1 MTIMKLSADEIKAK
15 VKNHSLTVSVI
26 GLGWMG
32 LPTACL
38 FGEAGS
44 NVIGVDSN
52 PEVVEKLNR
61 GESYFAEPGLPQLLK
76 RLLSDKRL
84 RATNNIQEAASQ
96 SDAIILLVPTLIDK
110 QRFADYSAVENSC
123 RDIGKGIQSGCLL
136 IFEST
141 CGPGVTERVVKST
154 LEKYSGLKA
163 GVDFGLAY
171 SPIRAMGGRA
181 LRDIQSYPRV
191 VGAID
196 EKSLEAAS
204 ALLSTIVKGEIV
216 KVRDIKTAEASKL
229 FETIY
234 RDVNIALA
242 NEFAVLCEKAGIDYD
257 EAREAVNTL
266 KEYCHLHIAGVGV
279 GGHCLPV
286 YPYLLAGE
294 AERLEARLKLVLNA
308 REINDGMPSHTARLV
323 ADGLRASGRSMKGS
337 KVVVLGISYRAN
349 VKETRFSPSIELIT
363 LLKRRGARVV
373 VFDPKFSATE
383 IADMGYATEP
393 TLKACIEKA
402 NCVVI
407 TVSHDEFRRI
417 DARELAASVTKS
429 AVIVDCA
436 HMLSPL
442 LVEKAGLIYRGIG
455 RGVWTR

>member
-15 VKNHSLTVSVI
+15 VKNHSGTVAVI

-38 FGEAGS
+38 FGEAGAD
-44 NVIGVDSN
+44 VMGVDSN
-52 PEVVEKLNR
+52 PEVVEKVNR
-61 GESYFAEPGLPQLLK
+61 GESHLAEPGLPQLLK
-76 RLLSDKRL
+76 RLISEKRL
-84 RATNNIQEAASQ
+84 RATSNIQEAASQ
-96 SDAIILLVPTLIDK
+96 SDAIILLVPTLIDE
-110 QRFADYSAVENSC
+110 QRSADYSAVENSC

-181 LRDIQSYPRV
+181 LRDIQSYPKV

-229 FETIY
+229 FEAVY

-242 NEFAVLCEKAGIDYD
+242 NEFAMLCEKAEIDYD
-257 EAREAVNTL
+257 EAREAANTL

-286 YPYLLAGE
+286 YPYLLASEG
-294 AERLEARLKLVLNA
+294 ERLEARLKLVLNA
-308 REINDGMPSHTARLV
+308 REINDAMPSHTARLV
-323 ADGLRASGRSMKGS
+323 ANGLRASGRSVKGS

-402 NCVVI
+402 SCVVM
-407 TVSHDEFRRI
+407 TVPHDEFRGI
-417 DARELAASVTKS
+417 DPRELAASISKS
-429 AVIVDCA
+429 AVVVDCA
-436 HMLSPL
+436 HILNPS

-455 RGVWTR
+455 RGLWTR

>member
-1 MTIMKLSADEIKAK
+1 MMKLTADEIRAR
-15 VKNHSLTVSVI
+15 VTNHSLTVAVV

-38 FGEAGS
+38 FGEAGA

-52 PEVVEKLNR
+52 PDVVEKVNR
-61 GESYFAEPGLPQLLK
+61 GESYLPEPGLPQLLK
-76 RLLSDKRL
+76 KLLSQKRL
-84 RATNNIQEAASQ
+84 RATSNTQEAASQ

-110 QRFADYSAVENSC
+110 QRSVDYSAVESSC
-123 RDIGKGIQSGCLL
+123 RDLGKGIQSGCLL
-136 IFEST
+136 IFTST

-171 SPIRAMGGRA
+171 SPVRAMGGRA
-181 LRDIQSYPRV
+181 LGDIQRYPKV

-196 EKSLEAAS
+196 EKSLGAAE
-204 ALLSTIVKGEIV
+204 ALLSTVVKGGIV

-234 RDVNIALA
+234 RDVNIALS
-242 NEFAVLCEKAGIDYD
+242 NEFAMFCEKAEIDYD
-257 EAREAVNTL
+257 EAREAANTL
-266 KEYCHLHIAGVGV
+266 KEYCHLHIAGAGV

-286 YPYLLAGE
+286 YPYLLASE

-308 REINDGMPSHTARLV
+308 REISEGMPSHTARLV
-323 ADGLRASGRSMKGS
+323 ANGLRVSGRSVKGS

-349 VKETRFSPSIELIT
+349 VKETRFSPSIELIA

-393 TLKACIEKA
+393 TLKASIEKA

-407 TVSHDEFRRI
+407 TVPHEEFRRI
-417 DARELAASVTKS
+417 DPRELAASISKS

-436 HMLSPL
+436 HILNPS

-455 RGVWTR
+455 RGLWKR

>member
-1 MTIMKLSADEIKAK
+1 MSIMKLSAEEIKAK
-15 VKNHSLTVSVI
+15 VKDHSLTVAVV

-38 FGEAGS
+38 FGEAGA

-52 PEVVEKLNR
+52 PEIIEKVNK
-61 GESYFAEPGLPQLLK
+61 GESHLPEPGLPQLLK
-76 RLLSDKRL
+76 KLQSQKRI
-84 RATNNIQEAASQ
+84 RATSSTQEAASQ
-96 SDAIILLVPTLIDK
+96 SDAIILLVPTSIDK
-110 QRFADYSAVENSC
+110 QNSADYSAVEGSC
-123 RDIGKGIQSGCLL
+123 RDLGKGIQSGCLL

-171 SPIRAMGGRA
+171 SPVRAMGGRA
-181 LRDIQSYPRV
+181 LGDIQRYPKV

-196 EKSLEAAS
+196 EKSLEVAE
-204 ALLSTIVKGEIV
+204 ALLSAIVKGGIV
-216 KVRDIKTAEASKL
+216 KVRNIKTAEVSKL

-242 NEFAVLCEKAGIDYD
+242 NEFAVFCEKAGIDYD
-257 EAREAVNTL
+257 EAREAANSL
-266 KEYCHLHIAGVGV
+266 KEYCHLHIPSVGV

-286 YPYLLAGE
+286 YPYLLVNE
-294 AERLEARLKLVLNA
+294 ARRLEAKLKLILNA
-308 REINDGMPSHTARLV
+308 REINEGMPGHAARLIT
-323 ADGLRASGRSMKGS
+323 DGLRASGRSIKRS

-349 VKETRFSPSIELIT
+349 VKEMRFSPSIELIT
-363 LLKRRGARVV
+363 LLKRRGARLV

-383 IADMGYATEP
+383 IADMGYPTEP
-393 TLKACIEKA
+393 TLKASIEKA

-407 TVSHDEFRRI
+407 TVAHDEFRRI
-417 DARELAASVTKS
+417 DPRELAASVSKS
-429 AVIVDCA
+429 AAIIDCA
-436 HMLSPL
+436 HILDPS
-442 LVEKAGLIYRGIG
+442 LVEKAGLVYRGIG
-455 RGVWTR
+455 RGLWTR

>member
-1 MTIMKLSADEIKAK
+1 MMKLTADEIRAR
-15 VKNHSLTVSVI
+15 VTNHSLTVAVV

-32 LPTACL
+32 LPTAYL
-38 FGEAGS
+38 FGEAGA

-52 PEVVEKLNR
+52 PDVVEKVNR
-61 GESYFAEPGLPQLLK
+61 GESYLPEPGLPQLLK
-76 RLLSDKRL
+76 KLLSQKRL
-84 RATNNIQEAASQ
+84 RATNNTQEAASQ

-110 QRFADYSAVENSC
+110 QRSADYSAVESSC
-123 RDIGKGIQSGCLL
+123 RDLGKGIQSGCLL
-136 IFEST
+136 IFTST

-171 SPIRAMGGRA
+171 SPVRAMGGRA
-181 LRDIQSYPRV
+181 LGDIQRYPKV

-196 EKSLEAAS
+196 EKSLGAAE
-204 ALLSTIVKGEIV
+204 ALLSTIVKGGIV

-234 RDVNIALA
+234 RDVNIALS
-242 NEFAVLCEKAGIDYD
+242 NEFAMFCEKAEIDYD
-257 EAREAVNTL
+257 EVREAANTL

-286 YPYLLAGE
+286 YPYLLASE

-308 REINDGMPSHTARLV
+308 REINGGMPSHTARLV
-323 ADGLRASGRSMKGS
+323 ANGLRVSGRSVKGS

-349 VKETRFSPSIELIT
+349 VKETRFSSSIELIA

-373 VFDPKFSATE
+373 VFDPRFSATE
-383 IADMGYATEP
+383 IVDMGYATEP
-393 TLKACIEKA
+393 TLKASIEKA

-407 TVSHDEFRRI
+407 TVPHDEFRRI
-417 DARELAASVTKS
+417 DPRELAASISKS

-436 HMLSPL
+436 HILNPS
-442 LVEKAGLIYRGIG
+442 LVEKAGLIYRGVG
-455 RGVWTR
+455 RGLWTR

>member
-1 MTIMKLSADEIKAK
+1 MTIMKLSGDEIKAK
-15 VKNHSLTVSVI
+15 VKNHSLTVAVI

-38 FGEAGS
+38 FGEAGA
-44 NVIGVDSN
+44 NVIGVDLN
-52 PEVVEKLNR
+52 PEIVAKVNR
-61 GESYFAEPGLPQLLK
+61 GESHLIEPGLLQLLK
-76 RLLSDKRL
+76 RLLGEKRL
-84 RATNNIQEAASQ
+84 RATNDIQEAASQ
-96 SDAIILLVPTLIDK
+96 SDAIILVVPTLIDK
-110 QRFADYSAVENSC
+110 QRSADYSAVESSC
-123 RDIGKGIQSGCLL
+123 RDLGKGIQSGCLL

-171 SPIRAMGGRA
+171 SPVRAMAGRA
-181 LRDIQSYPRV
+181 LGDIQRYPKA

-196 EKSLEAAS
+196 EKSLEAAE
-204 ALLSTIVKGEIV
+204 ALLSTIIKGDIA

-242 NEFAVLCEKAGIDYD
+242 NEFAMFCEKAGIDYD
-257 EAREAVNTL
+257 EAREAANTL
-266 KEYCHLHIAGVGV
+266 KEYCHLHVAGAGV

-286 YPYLLAGE
+286 YPYLLANE

-308 REINDGMPSHTARLV
+308 REVNDEIPSHTARLV
-323 ADGLRASGRSMKGS
+323 ANGLRASGRSVKGS

-363 LLKRRGARVV
+363 LLKRRGARLVV
-373 VFDPKFSATE
+373 YDPKFSATE

-393 TLKACIEKA
+393 TLKASIEKA
-402 NCVVI
+402 HCVVI
-407 TVSHDEFRRI
+407 TVPHDEFRRI
-417 DARELAASVTKS
+417 DPRDLAASVSKS
-429 AVIVDCA
+429 AAIVDCA
-436 HMLSPL
+436 HILKPS
-442 LVEKAGLIYRGIG
+442 LVEKTGLIYRGVG
-455 RGVWTR
+455 RGLWTR